1 MITKEQA
8 LKLRHGEV
16 IEHVSLKNSDGT
28 PQRWRV
34 NGAIKTWKSRP
45 DDFSLPIKRGLREFG
60 YLCPDNA
67 HGFNL
72 VGRSEHE

>member
-16 IEHVSLKNSDGT
+16 IEHASLKNSDGT

-34 NGAIKTWKSRP
+34 NGAIKTWKTRP
-45 DDFSLPIKRGLREFG
+45 SDFSLPIKRGLREFG
-60 YLCPDNA
+60 YLSPDNA
-67 HGFNL
+67 HEFNL